1 MVVGMN
7 LEVKEDR
14 SLADRIAGALADR
27 IISGA
32 IAPGEWLRQDHIAAE
47 FGASHVPVR
56 EAFRR
61 LEAQGLAVVEPRRG
75 VRAAPLE
82 PADVLEMAKMRAAFE
97 ALALREAIPALDAHA
112 LEELDAILDQ
122 EAAAHGIAVLGTL
135 NLRFHRALT
144 ARCGMPRLVAAI
156 GDMHRAS
163 ARHLYATWQQLDWQ
177 DRSNDEHR
185 NIVRAIRERDVD
197 AACAAL
203 SAHILAAGDALAQ
216 ALRRR

>member
-1 MVVGMN
+1 MN
-7 LEVKEDR
+7 FEVKEDR
-14 SLADRIAGALADR
+14 SLADRIAAALADR

-82 PADVLEMAKMRAAFE
+82 AADVIEMAKMRAAFE
-97 ALALREAIPALDAHA
+97 ALALREAIPALDAGA
-112 LEELDAILDQ
+112 LAELDAILDQ
-122 EAAAHGIAVLGTL
+122 EAAARGIAVLGTL

-144 ARCGMPRLVAAI
+144 ARCGMPRLIAAI

-163 ARHLYATWQQLDWQ
+163 SRHLYATWQRLEWQ

-185 NIVRAIRERDVD
+185 NIVRAIRDGDVD
-197 AACAAL
+197 AACAVL

-216 ALRRR
+216 ALRSR

>member
-1 MVVGMN
+1 MN

-61 LEAQGLAVVEPRRG
+61 LEAQGLAAVEPRRG

-97 ALALREAIPALDAHA
+97 ALALREAIPVLDAHA

-122 EAAAHGIAVLGTL
+122 EAVARGIAVLGTL

-144 ARCGMPRLVAAI
+144 VRCGMPRLVAAI

-185 NIVRAIRERDVD
+185 NIVRAIREGDVD

>member
-1 MVVGMN
+1 MN
-7 LEVKEDR
+7 FEVKEDR
-14 SLADRIAGALADR
+14 SLADRIAAALADR

-82 PADVLEMAKMRAAFE
+82 AADVLEMAKMRAAFE
-97 ALALREAIPALDAHA
+97 ALALREAIPALDAGA

-122 EAAAHGIAVLGTL
+122 ESAAHGVAVLGML

-144 ARCGMPRLVAAI
+144 ARCGMPRLIAAI

-163 ARHLYATWQQLDWQ
+163 SRHLYATWQRLEWQ

-185 NIVRAIRERDVD
+185 NIVRAIREGDVD
-197 AACAAL
+197 AACAVL

-216 ALRRR
+216 ALRSQ

>member
-1 MVVGMN
+1 MN
-7 LEVKEDR
+7 FEVKEDR
-14 SLADRIAGALADR
+14 SLADRIAAALADR

-82 PADVLEMAKMRAAFE
+82 AADVIEMAKMRAAFE
-97 ALALREAIPALDAHA
+97 ALALRESIPALDAGA

-122 EAAAHGIAVLGTL
+122 ESAAHGIAVLGTL

-144 ARCGMPRLVAAI
+144 ARCGMPRLIAAI

-163 ARHLYATWQQLDWQ
+163 SRHLYATWQRLEWQ

-185 NIVRAIRERDVD
+185 DIVRAIREGDVD

-216 ALRRR
+216 ALRSR

>member
-1 MVVGMN
+1 MN
-7 LEVKEDR
+7 FEVKEDR
-14 SLADRIAGALADR
+14 SLADRIAAALADR

-82 PADVLEMAKMRAAFE
+82 AADVIEMAKMRAAFE
-97 ALALREAIPALDAHA
+97 ALALREAIPALDAGA
-112 LEELDAILDQ
+112 LAELDAILDQ
-122 EAAAHGIAVLGTL
+122 ESAVHGIAVLGTL

-144 ARCGMPRLVAAI
+144 ARCGMPRLIAAI

-163 ARHLYATWQQLDWQ
+163 SRHLYATWQRLEWQ

-185 NIVRAIRERDVD
+185 DIVRAIREGDVD

-216 ALRRR
+216 ALRSR

>member
-1 MVVGMN
+1 MIGMN
-7 LEVKEDR
+7 FEVKKDR
-14 SLADRIAGALADR
+14 SLADRIAVALADR
-27 IISGA
+27 IISGV

-97 ALALREAIPALDAHA
+97 ALALREAIPALDAGA

-122 EAAAHGIAVLGTL
+122 ESAARGVAVLGTL

-144 ARCGMPRLVAAI
+144 ARCGMPRLVDAI
-156 GDMHRAS
+156 SDMHRTS
-163 ARHLYATWQQLDWQ
+163 SRHLYATWQQLNWQ

-185 NIVRAIRERDVD
+185 NIVRAIRDSDVE

-203 SAHILAAGDALAQ
+203 SAHILSAGDALAH
-216 ALRRR
+216 ALRCR

>member
-7 LEVKEDR
+7 FEVKEDR
-14 SLADRIAGALADR
+14 SLADRIAVALGDR
-27 IISGA
+27 IVSGA

-97 ALALREAIPALDAHA
+97 ALALREAIPALDARA

-122 EAAAHGIAVLGTL
+122 ESAAHGIAVLGTL

-144 ARCGMPRLVAAI
+144 ARCGMPRLIDAI

-163 ARHLYATWQQLDWQ
+163 SRHLYATWQQLDWQ

-185 NIVRAIRERDVD
+185 NIVRAIRGGDVD

-216 ALRRR
+216 ALRSR

>member
-7 LEVKEDR
+7 FEVKEDR
-14 SLADRIAGALADR
+14 SLADRIAAALADR

-82 PADVLEMAKMRAAFE
+82 AADVIEMAKMRAAFE
-97 ALALREAIPALDAHA
+97 ALALREAIPALDAGA
-112 LEELDAILDQ
+112 LAELDAILDQ
-122 EAAAHGIAVLGTL
+122 ESAVHGIAVLGTL

-144 ARCGMPRLVAAI
+144 ARCGMPRLIAAI

-163 ARHLYATWQQLDWQ
+163 SRHLYATWQRLEWQ

-185 NIVRAIRERDVD
+185 DIVRAIREGDVD

-216 ALRRR
+216 ALRSR